1 MLAVRVTPPGSLIDT
16 SPSSANA
23 SSAVTTSP
31 GFQMVP
37 EARYRCECTETVSVA
52 ARAATSASAEE
63 SDESRAAVGSAMGQ
77 LQLVNYNLGAAGDL
91 GYCPNGQE
99 GRITAPLR
107 CRLAGE

>member
-1 MLAVRVTPPGSLIDT
+1 MMAGRVTPPGSLIET

-31 GFQMVP
+31 GFQMNP
-37 EARYRCECTETVSVA
+37 EARDRCECTETIAVA
-52 ARAATSASAEE
+52 ARAATLASAEE
-63 SDESRAAVGSAMGQ
+63 RDESRAAVGSAMGQ
-77 LQLVNYNLGAAGDL
+77 LQLVNCNLGVAGHF